1 METDKLTEAELK
13 EFVELVERQN
23 RLEKEMGELRT
34 HVEKEIER
42 LRSNINESHRKT
54 YSKIEEVATRMSDYE
69 REILDVKNKLEVFST
84 NVNQRMLGIDGNIQ
98 NMEGEM
104 KDMKITLGSIDTVMK
119 TMSES
124 QRELIKVQNSTIKNL
139 WRAFF
144 AVLTV
149 ITTASG
155 IIFAL
160 IGLQSQLNFIICTC

>member
-160 IGLQSQLNFIICTC
+160 IGL